1 MDLDIAEQKELEM
14 QTVLREV
21 VTYGKKSLGLARKL
35 NFDEADYLLELLHT
49 TSDMTNF
56 YMGDLLNSVERSMG
70 ETYSQLISNRK
81 YSEKYLQNMKW
92 VCGAIPPN
100 ERKTKELSFAHHS
113 IVAGMESS
121 KDRIAWLQTAID
133 NDYTTAQLTQ
143 AIKDHLG
150 KETKKRTKLV
160 EITCSECGSCWE
172 IEV

>member
-1 MDLDIAEQKELEM
+1 MDLEIAEQKELEM

-121 KDRIAWLQTAID
+121 KDRIAWLQAAID

-160 EITCSECGSCWE
+160 EITCPECDSYFK

>member
-1 MDLDIAEQKELEM
+1 MDLEIAEQKELEM

-35 NFDEADYLLELLHT
+35 NFDEADFLLELLNT
-49 TSDMTNF
+49 TSDMTTF
-56 YMGDLLNSVERSMG
+56 YMGDLLNSVEKSMG

-81 YSEKYLQNMKW
+81 YSEKTLQNAKW
-92 VCGAIPPN
+92 VCKAIPPS
-100 ERKTKELSFAHHS
+100 ERRTEELSFAHHS
-113 IVAGMESS
+113 IVAGMESR
-121 KDRIAWLQTAID
+121 DRIAWLQAAID

-150 KETKKRTKLV
+150 KETKKKTKLV
-160 EITCSECGSCWE
+160 EITCPECDSYFK